1 MAAANAVIR
10 NNPERL
16 GKELW
21 TEKEEGELIKVYR
34 AFNERDEAKF
44 IVDIIKSW
52 VDEGRNLSE
61 CAIIYRSNA
70 QSRIL
75 EDSILRAEL
84 PYRIYGG
91 VRFYERLEIKNALS
105 YAKLAI
111 DNENDTAFERIINVP
126 SRGIGAKTMDQIRE
140 LARENS
146 LSLWSAA
153 KKLSENSGP
162 KVSNALKEF
171 FSVIDKISKIANN
184 KEIEEFFEKLVD
196 LSGLKEFHGKEPGEK
211 GRSRAVSYT
220 HLTLPTKA

>member
-1 MAAANAVIR
+1 M
-10 NNPERL
+10 
-16 GKELW
+16 
-21 TEKEEGELIKVYR
+21 
-34 AFNERDEAKF
+34 
-44 IVDIIKSW
+44 
-52 VDEGRNLSE
+52 
-61 CAIIYRSNA
+61 
-70 QSRIL
+70 
-75 EDSILRAEL
+75 

-153 KKLSENSGP
+153 EKLSENSGP

-171 FSVIDKISKIANN
+171 FSAIDKILHIIYIYFIN
-184 KEIEEFFEKLVD
+184 
-196 LSGLKEFHGKEPGEK
+196 
-211 GRSRAVSYT
+211 
-220 HLTLPTKA
+220 